1 MVADGQTGLFFK
13 PEDEVDL
20 ARKILALIKDETLR
34 IKLSRS
40 GRKWVVENRAWSELV
55 KTYINLYH
63 KLIRNK

>member
-20 ARKILALIKDETLR
+20 ARKVLALIKDESLR

-40 GRKWVVENRAWSELV
+40 GRKWVAENREWSELV
-55 KTYINLYH
+55 KIYTDLYQ